1 MIKTGTLERFLT
13 VFSPESVI
21 NPRLRCGKIIKTESM
36 SSAVAS
42 RRTINTAEVSYN
54 NTYPGTYGSLPSLG
68 PSSATCTTASS
79 SGACLIDNLL
89 ALGTKSGYTFTITGS
104 GLSTSYTSKAT
115 PTANN
120 TGTRQFCC
128 DVNLVLCY
136 SPTSS
141 DCAVGTNPIC
151 FAFEKFGRR
160 RSLLHGAAFFILR
173 NSLLGDF
180 PSVL

>member
-1 MIKTGTLERFLT
+1 
-13 VFSPESVI
+13 
-21 NPRLRCGKIIKTESM
+21 M

-42 RRTINTAEVSYN
+42 LRTINTAEVSYN
-54 NTYPGTYGSLPSLG
+54 NTYSGTCGSLASLG
-68 PSSATCTTASS
+68 PSFATCASS

-89 ALGTKSGYTFTITGS
+89 ALGTSGYTFTIAGS

-115 PTANN
+115 PTATN

-141 DCAVGTNPIC
+141 DCVVGTNPIC

-160 RSLLHGAAFFILR
+160 RSLLHGATFFILR

>member
-1 MIKTGTLERFLT
+1 
-13 VFSPESVI
+13 
-21 NPRLRCGKIIKTESM
+21 M

-42 RRTINTAEVSYN
+42 LRTINTAEVSYN
-54 NTYPGTYGSLPSLG
+54 NTYPGTYGSLASLG
-68 PSSATCTTASS
+68 PSSATCASS

-89 ALGTKSGYTFTITGS
+89 ALGTKSGYTSTITGS

-128 DVNLVLCY
+128 DVNLVPCY

-160 RSLLHGAAFFILR
+160 RSLLYGAAFFILR